1 MIASSSLRKEELGD
15 VLLVNEGFP
24 ERCWGVCGETGRA
37 IWLFRR
43 PEVAD
48 VRLLAPIEVSLAIVK
63 LGCLA
68 LLSESNKISQV
79 GMGIPGLINA
89 IGPGERISLA
99 KLAVTHLERTARPIR
114 IAVDISI
121 WLFQVQAGRGGR
133 NPELRTLFY
142 RLLKLLAL
150 PVHPLFVYDGQDKP
164 AFKRGKAVS
173 TRSYGNAPII
183 KRSKDLIE
191 RFRFPWHEAPG
202 EAEAECAR
210 LQQAG
215 IVDAV
220 MSNDVDALM
229 FGSSFTIMNFSK
241 ESGSGS
247 SSATHVTCYTMGQD
261 GHSSNIPL
269 DRPGMILFAMLSGG
283 DYLPSGVP
291 KCGSKLA
298 AEIAKAGFGEDLLQ
312 ELASQADVD
321 VGLNE
326 WRERLQYELEE
337 NESGYFT
344 RKHPAVRV
352 PASFPD
358 RKILEYYAQPK
369 VSSDE
374 EMTILRSRLAQAW
387 DNDID
392 PLAIRTFAADHF
404 EWNYRSGARKLIRLL
419 AEPLV
424 SYRLR
429 LQRPVLGV
437 SPGFSFVPDCPPSLQ
452 KVYRCRSS
460 FGTDAVPELQLD
472 MLPADVVGLDLL
484 AEEPNPPAPSQS
496 SVQEGEEE
504 EDQEI
509 ATGSPP
515 PTPSKSRVT
524 KRFDPFSLEK
534 VWVFETVAKLGIPG
548 VVKNWEK
555 EQAEKAAKAEA
566 AAAKKNTSIR
576 RTGPKKKGPIDAG
589 MKRGS
594 ILKYGTLTKEKSEL
608 STTKQA
614 HLLEA
619 ATSTHNPLPRLVAGS
634 ESSSPI
640 TLDLEDDHFSSPS
653 MYLHQRSPL
662 TMHYDSRDVDG
673 LLDTFSSMCTLSP
686 SVNIKRH
693 PMSERTRLISR
704 RTALGTGHVDIEESD
719 SLGMNDDYSPP
730 QPARHMGLKISY
742 SVSDVC
748 EPETFLED
756 FPARALTALPS
767 PSRKTVAKSKRIPK
781 VQCEE
786 KAQVEHIE
794 KAIEILSLSSKSDEG
809 QHGNTAARS
818 LCQISTKK
826 APQAPKIRTRSSKDE
841 DPKPARSCSEGNPKP
856 EVHTLPL
863 HSKNCE
869 SKQTNDANKSPKKS
883 SKEKTITILKHKT
896 TGHLENVIL
905 HDGFWSIDQSP
916 PQQDSCEGPTAD
928 DLSTARRQNQTA
940 KKKRISRVSILD
952 LVD

>member
-1 MIASSSLRKEELGD
+1 
-15 VLLVNEGFP
+15 
-24 ERCWGVCGETGRA
+24 
-37 IWLFRR
+37 
-43 PEVAD
+43 
-48 VRLLAPIEVSLAIVK
+48 
-63 LGCLA
+63 
-68 LLSESNKISQV
+68 
-79 GMGIPGLINA
+79 MGIPGLISA

-150 PVHPLFVYDGQDKP
+150 PVHPLFVYDGRQKP

-173 TRSYGNAPII
+173 TRSYGSAPII

-247 SSATHVTCYTMGQD
+247 SSATHVTCYSMGQD
-261 GHSSNIPL
+261 GHPSNIPL

-321 VGLNE
+321 TGLNE

-344 RKHPAVRV
+344 RKHPAVRI
-352 PASFPD
+352 PAAFPD
-358 RKILEYYAQPK
+358 RQILEYYAQPK

-374 EMTILRSRLAQAW
+374 EMTFLRNRLAQAW

-419 AEPLV
+419 AEPLI

-437 SPGFSFVPDCPPSLQ
+437 SPGFSFVPDCPPGLQ

-460 FGTDAVPELQLD
+460 FGTDAVPEVQLD

-484 AEEPNPPAPSQS
+484 AEEPNPPLPSQT

-504 EDQEI
+504 DDPEV
-509 ATGSPP
+509 AAGSPP

-524 KRFDPFSLEK
+524 KQFDPFSLEK

-555 EQAEKAAKAEA
+555 EQTEKAAKAEE
-566 AAAKKNTSIR
+566 AAAKKKTSTR

-619 ATSTHNPLPRLVAGS
+619 ARSTQNPLSRLVGGS
-634 ESSSPI
+634 GSSSPI
-640 TLDLEDDHFSSPS
+640 ILDQEDDPFSSPS
-653 MYLHQRSPL
+653 MYIQQRSSL
-662 TMHYDSRDVDG
+662 TMHYASREADAILDS
-673 LLDTFSSMCTLSP
+673 FSSMCNLSP
-686 SVNIKRH
+686 SADMKRH
-693 PMSERTRLISR
+693 PVLDQSRIRSR
-704 RTALGTGHVDIEESD
+704 RTALGSGRVDVEESD
-719 SLGMNDDYSPP
+719 TLDMNTGYSPSR
-730 QPARHMGLKISY
+730 PARRMGLKVSY

-748 EPETFLED
+748 DSETFLGD
-756 FPARALTALPS
+756 FPVRALTALPS
-767 PSRKTVAKSKRIPK
+767 ASRKTVSKTTK

-786 KAQVEHIE
+786 KAEVEHVE
-794 KAIEILSLSSKSDEG
+794 KAIKSLSLSSRIDEG
-809 QHGNTAARS
+809 QCEKTVTRS
-818 LCQISTKK
+818 LRQPCTKK
-826 APQAPKIRTRSSKDE
+826 APQARKIQTRSSKIE
-841 DPKPARSCSEGNPKP
+841 DVEPPRACSQANPKP
-856 EVHTLPL
+856 NLEPEHTLPL
-863 HSKNCE
+863 SLKTCE
-869 SKQTNDANKSPKKS
+869 NNETNDVNKSPKKP
-883 SKEKTITILKHKT
+883 SKDTASAVSKHKT
-896 TGHLENVIL
+896 TGHLENVVL

-916 PQQDSCEGPTAD
+916 PEQDPCEASAAD
-928 DLSTARRQNQTA
+928 GRGRARSQTQAA
-940 KKKRISRVSILD
+940 KKKRIPRVSILD

>member
-1 MIASSSLRKEELGD
+1 MGGSIVYPPHEKPNFVFPTFLVKRLTSLR
-15 VLLVNEGFP
+15 
-24 ERCWGVCGETGRA
+24 
-37 IWLFRR
+37 
-43 PEVAD
+43 
-48 VRLLAPIEVSLAIVK
+48 
-63 LGCLA
+63 
-68 LLSESNKISQV
+68 
-79 GMGIPGLINA
+79 LINA

-150 PVHPLFVYDGQDKP
+150 PVHPLFVYDGRQKP

-247 SSATHVTCYTMGQD
+247 SSATHVTCYAMGQD
-261 GHSSNIPL
+261 GHPSNIPL

-312 ELASQADVD
+312 ELASKADVD
-321 VGLNE
+321 TGLRE

-352 PASFPD
+352 PDVFPD
-358 RKILEYYAQPK
+358 RQILEYYAQPK

-374 EMTILRSRLAQAW
+374 EMTFLRNRLAQAW
-387 DNDID
+387 DKNID

-404 EWNYRSGARKLIRLL
+404 EWNYRSGARKLIKLL
-419 AEPLV
+419 AEPLI

-437 SPGFSFVPDCPPSLQ
+437 SPGFSYVPDCPAGLQ
-452 KVYRCRSS
+452 KVYRSRSS

-484 AEEPNPPAPSQS
+484 AEEPNPPFPSQT

-504 EDQEI
+504 DDAEVAAE
-509 ATGSPP
+509 SVPP
-515 PTPSKSRVT
+515 SPSKSRIT

-534 VWVFETVAKLGIPG
+534 VWVFETVAKIGIPG

-555 EQAEKAAKAEA
+555 EQAEKAAKAEE
-566 AAAKKNTSIR
+566 AAAKKKTSTR

-608 STTKQA
+608 STTKKS

-619 ATSTHNPLPRLVAGS
+619 ATSTQNPLSRLVSGAG
-634 ESSSPI
+634 SSSPMI
-640 TLDLEDDHFSSPS
+640 LDQEDDPFSSPS
-653 MYLHQRSPL
+653 MYNQQRSSP
-662 TMHYDSRDVDG
+662 TTHYVSREVDS
-673 LLDTFSSMCTLSP
+673 LLDSFSSMCNLSP
-686 SVNIKRH
+686 SANIKRH
-693 PMSERTRLISR
+693 PASDQSRIRSR
-704 RTALGTGHVDIEESD
+704 RTALGAGGVDIEESD
-719 SLGMNDDYSPP
+719 ALEMNTDYSPSR
-730 QPARHMGLKISY
+730 PARHTGLKISY

-748 EPETFLED
+748 ESETFMED
-756 FPARALTALPS
+756 FLARTPMALPS
-767 PSRKTVAKSKRIPK
+767 LSRKTLSKSKKNLK

-786 KAQVEHIE
+786 KAEVEHIE
-794 KAIEILSLSSKSDEG
+794 KAIESLSLSSKIDEG
-809 QHGNTAARS
+809 QHEDNATCS
-818 LCQISTKK
+818 LRKPSTKK
-826 APQAPKIRTRSSKDE
+826 APPATKVRTRSSKTE
-841 DPKPARSCSEGNPKP
+841 DVKPSRSCSQANPKP
-856 EVHTLPL
+856 ELEPDHTHTLPL
-863 HSKNCE
+863 SLKTCE
-869 SKQTNDANKSPKKS
+869 NNETNDVNKSPKKT
-883 SKEKTITILKHKT
+883 SKEMTSTSSKHKT
-896 TGHLENVIL
+896 TGHLENIIL
-905 HDGFWSIDQSP
+905 HDGFWSIDPSP
-916 PQQDSCEGPTAD
+916 PEQDPCEGLVTD
-928 DLSTARRQNQTA
+928 SLGTARRQAT
-940 KKKRISRVSILD
+940 KKKRLPRVSILD
-952 LVD
+952 LV

>member
-1 MIASSSLRKEELGD
+1 
-15 VLLVNEGFP
+15 
-24 ERCWGVCGETGRA
+24 
-37 IWLFRR
+37 
-43 PEVAD
+43 
-48 VRLLAPIEVSLAIVK
+48 
-63 LGCLA
+63 
-68 LLSESNKISQV
+68 
-79 GMGIPGLINA
+79 MGIPGLINA

-150 PVHPLFVYDGQDKP
+150 PVHPLFVYDGRQKP

-173 TRSYGNAPII
+173 SRSYGSAPII

-229 FGSSFTIMNFSK
+229 FGSSLTIMNFSK

-247 SSATHVTCYTMGQD
+247 SSATHVTCYAMGQD
-261 GHSSNIPL
+261 GHPSNIPL

-321 VGLNE
+321 AGLNE

-344 RKHPAVRV
+344 RKHPAVRI
-352 PASFPD
+352 PDAFPD
-358 RKILEYYAQPK
+358 RQILEYYAQPK
-369 VSSDE
+369 VSGDE
-374 EMTILRSRLAQAW
+374 EMALLKTRLVQAW
-387 DNDID
+387 DKDID

-437 SPGFSFVPDCPPSLQ
+437 SPGFSFVPDCPPGLQ
-452 KVYRCRSS
+452 KVYRTRSS

-472 MLPADVVGLDLL
+472 MLPADIVGLDLL
-484 AEEPNPPAPSQS
+484 AEEPNPPSEV
-496 SVQEGEEE
+496 SVQEAEE
-504 EDQEI
+504 EDDPEVV
-509 ATGSPP
+509 AGSPP
-515 PTPSKSRVT
+515 PAPSKTRIT
-524 KRFDPFSLEK
+524 KQFDPFSLEK
-534 VWVFETVAKLGIPG
+534 VWIFETVVRLGVPE
-548 VVKNWEK
+548 VVKNWER
-555 EQAEKAAKAEA
+555 EQAEKAAKAEE
-566 AAAKKNTSIR
+566 AAAKKKTGTR

-594 ILKYGTLTKEKSEL
+594 ILKYGTLTKERSEL
-608 STTKQA
+608 STTKQT
-614 HLLEA
+614 HLLKA
-619 ATSTHNPLPRLVAGS
+619 ATSAQNPLSRLVANSG
-634 ESSSPI
+634 SSSPTI
-640 TLDLEDDHFSSPS
+640 VDQEDDIFSSPS
-653 MYLHQRSPL
+653 MYIPQRSSL
-662 TMHYDSRDVDG
+662 TMYYVSREVDG
-673 LLDTFSSMCTLSP
+673 LLDTFSSMCNLSP
-686 SVNIKRH
+686 SANIKRH
-693 PMSERTRLISR
+693 PISDQSRIRSR
-704 RTALGTGHVDIEESD
+704 RTALGTGQVDIEESD
-719 SLGMNDDYSPP
+719 ALDMNTDYSPSRP
-730 QPARHMGLKISY
+730 TRRMGLKISY

-748 EPETFLED
+748 ESETFTED
-756 FPARALTALPS
+756 FPARALLELPS
-767 PSRKTVAKSKRIPK
+767 LSGKTLSKTKKIPK

-786 KAQVEHIE
+786 KARVEHIE
-794 KAIEILSLSSKSDEG
+794 KAIESLSLSSKIDEE
-809 QHGNTAARS
+809 NTATRS
-818 LCQISTKK
+818 LRQPPTKK
-826 APQAPKIRTRSSKDE
+826 APQAPKVRTRSSEVE
-841 DPKPARSCSEGNPKP
+841 DIRPPRSCSQANPKP
-856 EVHTLPL
+856 ELEPDDTLPL
-863 HSKNCE
+863 NLKTYENNE
-869 SKQTNDANKSPKKS
+869 INEVNRSPKKS
-883 SKEKTITILKHKT
+883 SKGTSTTPKHKT
-896 TGHLENVIL
+896 IGHLENIIL
-905 HDGFWSIDQSP
+905 HDGFWSIDPSP
-916 PQQDSCEGPTAD
+916 HEQDPCEGSATD
-928 DLSTARRQNQTA
+928 SLSTARRQTQPA
-940 KKKRISRVSILD
+940 KKKRIPRVSFLD
-952 LVD
+952 LV

>member
-1 MIASSSLRKEELGD
+1 MIASSSPRKEELGD
-15 VLLVNEGFP
+15 VLLVNG
-24 ERCWGVCGETGRA
+24 GVSRTLL
-37 IWLFRR
+37 WL
-43 PEVAD
+43 
-48 VRLLAPIEVSLAIVK
+48 
-63 LGCLA
+63 
-68 LLSESNKISQV
+68 

-150 PVHPLFVYDGQDKP
+150 PVHPLFVYDGRQKP

-173 TRSYGNAPII
+173 TRSYGSAPII
-183 KRSKDLIE
+183 KRSKDLVE

-241 ESGSGS
+241 ESGSGWAS
-247 SSATHVTCYTMGQD
+247 IEHT
-261 GHSSNIPL
+261 L

-291 KCGSKLA
+291 KCGRACVK
-298 AEIAKAGFGEDLLQ
+298 
-312 ELASQADVD
+312 ADVD
-321 VGLNE
+321 TGLSE

-344 RKHPAVRV
+344 RKHPAVRIPDV
-352 PASFPD
+352 FPD
-358 RKILEYYAQPK
+358 RQILEYYAQPK

-374 EMTILRSRLAQAW
+374 EMSFLRTRLTQAW
-387 DNDID
+387 DKDID

-404 EWNYRSGARKLIRLL
+404 EWNYRSGARKLIKLL

-429 LQRPVLGV
+429 LQRPILGV
-437 SPGFSFVPDCPPSLQ
+437 SPGFSFVPDCPPGLQ
-452 KVYRCRSS
+452 KVFRSRSS
-460 FGTDAVPELQLD
+460 FGTDAVPEIQLD

-484 AEEPNPPAPSQS
+484 AEEPNPPFPSEIS
-496 SVQEGEEE
+496 AQEGEEE
-504 EDQEI
+504 EDQEV
-509 ATGSPP
+509 AAESAPP
-515 PTPSKSRVT
+515 SPSKSRVT

-555 EQAEKAAKAEA
+555 EQAEKAAKAAE
-566 AAAKKNTSIR
+566 AAAKKKTSTR

-594 ILKYGTLTKEKSEL
+594 ILKYGTLTKEKSGL
-608 STTKQA
+608 STTKQT

-619 ATSTHNPLPRLVAGS
+619 ARSTQNPLSRLVAGS
-634 ESSSPI
+634 GSSSPI
-640 TLDLEDDHFSSPS
+640 IMDHEHDPFSSPS
-653 MYLHQRSPL
+653 MYIQQRASP
-662 TMHYDSRDVDG
+662 TMHYVSREVDD
-673 LLDTFSSMCTLSP
+673 LLDSFSSMCNLSP
-686 SVNIKRH
+686 SASIKRH
-693 PMSERTRLISR
+693 PVSDQSRNRSR
-704 RTALGTGHVDIEESD
+704 RTALGTGGVEIEESD
-719 SLGMNDDYSPP
+719 ALDMSSDYSPSRS
-730 QPARHMGLKISY
+730 ARRTGLKISY

-748 EPETFLED
+748 ESDTFLED
-756 FPARALTALPS
+756 FLVSTPMALPS
-767 PSRKTVAKSKRIPK
+767 PSRKTLSKPKRIPK

-786 KAQVEHIE
+786 KGEVEHIE
-794 KAIEILSLSSKSDEG
+794 KAIESLSLSSKIDEC
-809 QHGNTAARS
+809 QHENTATRS
-818 LCQISTKK
+818 LRQPPTKK
-826 APQAPKIRTRSSKDE
+826 VPPATKVRTRSSKAE
-841 DPKPARSCSEGNPKP
+841 GVVKPPRSCSQVNPKP
-856 EVHTLPL
+856 ELEPEKTSPL
-863 HSKNCE
+863 SLKTCE
-869 SKQTNDANKSPKKS
+869 NNETNDVKSPKKS
-883 SKEKTITILKHKT
+883 SKETTSTTSKHKT
-896 TGHLENVIL
+896 TGHLENIIL
-905 HDGFWSIDQSP
+905 HDGFWSIDPSP
-916 PQQDSCEGPTAD
+916 PEQEPCEGSTAD
-928 DLSTARRQNQTA
+928 SLSTARRQAT
-940 KKKRISRVSILD
+940 KKKRIPRVSILD
-952 LVD
+952 LV

>member
-1 MIASSSLRKEELGD
+1 
-15 VLLVNEGFP
+15 
-24 ERCWGVCGETGRA
+24 
-37 IWLFRR
+37 
-43 PEVAD
+43 
-48 VRLLAPIEVSLAIVK
+48 
-63 LGCLA
+63 
-68 LLSESNKISQV
+68 
-79 GMGIPGLINA
+79 MGIPGLINA

-150 PVHPLFVYDGQDKP
+150 PVHPLFVYDGRQKP

-173 TRSYGNAPII
+173 NRSYGSAPII

-247 SSATHVTCYTMGQD
+247 SSATHVTCYAMGQD
-261 GHSSNIPL
+261 GHPSNIPL

-312 ELASQADVD
+312 ELVSQADVD
-321 VGLNE
+321 TGLSE

-344 RKHPAVRV
+344 RKHPAVRIPDV
-352 PASFPD
+352 FPD
-358 RKILEYYAQPK
+358 RQILEYYAQPK

-374 EMTILRSRLAQAW
+374 EMTFLRNRLAQAW
-387 DNDID
+387 DKNID

-404 EWNYRSGARKLIRLL
+404 EWNYRSGARKLIKLL
-419 AEPLV
+419 AEPLI

-437 SPGFSFVPDCPPSLQ
+437 SPGFSYVPDCPPSLQ
-452 KVYRCRSS
+452 KVYRSRSS

-484 AEEPNPPAPSQS
+484 AEEPNPPSPSET

-504 EDQEI
+504 DDAEV
-509 ATGSPP
+509 AAGSVPP
-515 PTPSKSRVT
+515 SPSKSRVT

-534 VWVFETVAKLGIPG
+534 VWVFETVAKLGIPE
-548 VVKNWEK
+548 VVNKWEK
-555 EQAEKAAKAEA
+555 EQAEKATKAEE
-566 AAAKKNTSIR
+566 AAAKKKTSTR

-608 STTKQA
+608 STTKKT

-619 ATSTHNPLPRLVAGS
+619 ATSTQNPLSRLASGVG
-634 ESSSPI
+634 SSSPI
-640 TLDLEDDHFSSPS
+640 NADQEDDPFSSPS
-653 MYLHQRSPL
+653 MYTQQRSSP
-662 TMHYDSRDVDG
+662 TMHYVSREVDS
-673 LLDTFSSMCTLSP
+673 LLDSFSSMCNLSP
-686 SVNIKRH
+686 SANTKRH
-693 PMSERTRLISR
+693 PVSGQSR
-704 RTALGTGHVDIEESD
+704 IRSICTVLGAGGIDIEESD
-719 SLGMNDDYSPP
+719 PLAMNTDYSPSRS
-730 QPARHMGLKISY
+730 ARRTGLNISY
-742 SVSDVC
+742 SVSDIC
-748 EPETFLED
+748 ESETFMED
-756 FPARALTALPS
+756 FLARTPMAMPS
-767 PSRKTVAKSKRIPK
+767 LSGKTLSKSKKNPK
-781 VQCEE
+781 AQCEK
-786 KAQVEHIE
+786 KAEVEHIE
-794 KAIEILSLSSKSDEG
+794 KAIESLSLSSKIDEG
-809 QHGNTAARS
+809 QHKDNATCS
-818 LCQISTKK
+818 LRKPSTKK
-826 APQAPKIRTRSSKDE
+826 APPPTKARTRSSKTE
-841 DPKPARSCSEGNPKP
+841 DIKPPRSCSQAKPKPALEP
-856 EVHTLPL
+856 EHTLPL
-863 HSKNCE
+863 SLGTCE
-869 SKQTNDANKSPKKS
+869 NNATNGISRSPKKS
-883 SKEKTITILKHKT
+883 SKESTSTTSKHKT
-896 TGHLENVIL
+896 TGHLENIIL
-905 HDGFWSIDQSP
+905 HDGFWSIDPSP
-916 PQQDSCEGPTAD
+916 PKQDPCEGSAAES
-928 DLSTARRQNQTA
+928 LSASRRQAT
-940 KKKRISRVSILD
+940 KKKRLPRVSILD
-952 LVD
+952 LV

>member
-1 MIASSSLRKEELGD
+1 
-15 VLLVNEGFP
+15 
-24 ERCWGVCGETGRA
+24 
-37 IWLFRR
+37 
-43 PEVAD
+43 
-48 VRLLAPIEVSLAIVK
+48 
-63 LGCLA
+63 
-68 LLSESNKISQV
+68 
-79 GMGIPGLINA
+79 MGIPGLINA

-261 GHSSNIPL
+261 GHPSNIPL

-283 DYLPSGVP
+283 DYLPSGIP

-321 VGLNE
+321 AGLNE

-358 RKILEYYAQPK
+358 RKILEYYAEPK

-374 EMTILRSRLAQAW
+374 EMTFLRSRLAQAW

-437 SPGFSFVPDCPPSLQ
+437 SPGFSFVPDCPPSLH

-472 MLPADVVGLDLL
+472 MLPVDVVGLDLL
-484 AEEPNPPAPSQS
+484 AEEPNPPLPPQT

-509 ATGSPP
+509 AAGSPP

-555 EQAEKAAKAEA
+555 EQADKAAKAEE
-566 AAAKKNTSIR
+566 AAAKKKTR
-576 RTGPKKKGPIDAG
+576 
-589 MKRGS
+589 S
-594 ILKYGTLTKEKSEL
+594 ILKYGTLTKEKNEL
-608 STTKQA
+608 SNTKQA

-619 ATSTHNPLPRLVAGS
+619 ATSTQNPLFQLAAGS
-634 ESSSPI
+634 GSSSPI
-640 TLDLEDDHFSSPS
+640 MLDQEDDHFSSPS
-653 MYLHQRSPL
+653 MYIQQRPSL

-686 SVNIKRH
+686 SANIKRH
-693 PMSERTRLISR
+693 PMSDQTRIISR
-704 RTALGTGHVDIEESD
+704 RTALGTGHIDIEESD
-719 SLGMNDDYSPP
+719 LLGMNADYSPP
-730 QPARHMGLKISY
+730 RHIGLKISY
-742 SVSDVC
+742 SLSDVC
-748 EPETFLED
+748 EPGTFQED
-756 FPARALTALPS
+756 FPARALTALPF
-767 PSRKTVAKSKRIPK
+767 PSKKTPKRMPK

-786 KAQVEHIE
+786 KAEVEHIK
-794 KAIEILSLSSKSDEG
+794 KAIEALSISSKSDEG
-809 QHGNTAARS
+809 HHRNTQTRS
-818 LCQISTKK
+818 LCQLSTKK
-826 APQAPKIRTRSSKDE
+826 VPQAPKNRTHSSEEE
-841 DPKPARSCSEGNPKP
+841 DAKLPRSCSVGNPRP
-856 EVHTLPL
+856 ELEPEHTFPL
-863 HSKNCE
+863 RLKTCARTE
-869 SKQTNDANKSPKKS
+869 SNDVNMSPKKS
-883 SKEKTITILKHKT
+883 SKEKTSTISKHKT
-896 TGHLENVIL
+896 TGHLDNVIL

-916 PQQDSCEGPTAD
+916 SEQDSCEGAALD
-928 DLSTARRQNQTA
+928 GLSTARRQTQAA
-940 KKKRISRVSILD
+940 KKKRIPRVSILD

>member
-1 MIASSSLRKEELGD
+1 M
-15 VLLVNEGFP
+15 
-24 ERCWGVCGETGRA
+24 
-37 IWLFRR
+37 
-43 PEVAD
+43 
-48 VRLLAPIEVSLAIVK
+48 
-63 LGCLA
+63 
-68 LLSESNKISQV
+68 
-79 GMGIPGLINA
+79 
-89 IGPGERISLA
+89 
-99 KLAVTHLERTARPIR
+99 THLERTARPIR

-150 PVHPLFVYDGQDKP
+150 PVHPLFVYDGRQKP

-247 SSATHVTCYTMGQD
+247 SSATHVTCYAMGQD
-261 GHSSNIPL
+261 GHPSNIPL

-321 VGLNE
+321 TGLSE

-344 RKHPAVRV
+344 RKHPAVRIPDV
-352 PASFPD
+352 FPD

-374 EMTILRSRLAQAW
+374 EMTFLRNRLALAW
-387 DNDID
+387 DKNID

-404 EWNYRSGARKLIRLL
+404 EWNYRSGARKLIKLL
-419 AEPLV
+419 AEPLI

-437 SPGFSFVPDCPPSLQ
+437 SPGFSYVPDCPSGLQ
-452 KVYRCRSS
+452 KVYRSRSS

-484 AEEPNPPAPSQS
+484 AEEPNPPLSS
-496 SVQEGEEE
+496 ETSVQEAEEE
-504 EDQEI
+504 EDAEV
-509 ATGSPP
+509 AAESAPP
-515 PTPSKSRVT
+515 SPSKSRVT

-534 VWVFETVAKLGIPG
+534 VWVFETVAKIGIPG

-555 EQAEKAAKAEA
+555 EQAEKAAKAEEA
-566 AAAKKNTSIR
+566 AAAKKKTSIR

-594 ILKYGTLTKEKSEL
+594 ILKYGTLTKENSEM
-608 STTKQA
+608 STTKKT

-619 ATSTHNPLPRLVAGS
+619 ATSTQNPLSRLVSGV
-634 ESSSPI
+634 ESSSPMI
-640 TLDLEDDHFSSPS
+640 VDQEDDPFSSS
-653 MYLHQRSPL
+653 LYIQRRSSP
-662 TMHYDSRDVDG
+662 TMHYVSREVDS
-673 LLDTFSSMCTLSP
+673 LLDSFSSMCNLSP
-686 SVNIKRH
+686 SANIKRH
-693 PMSERTRLISR
+693 PVLDQSRIRSR
-704 RTALGTGHVDIEESD
+704 RTALGAGGVDIEESD
-719 SLGMNDDYSPP
+719 ALDMNTDYSPYR
-730 QPARHMGLKISY
+730 PARRTGIKISY
-742 SVSDVC
+742 LVSDVC
-748 EPETFLED
+748 ESEAFVED
-756 FPARALTALPS
+756 FLARTPMALPS
-767 PSRKTVAKSKRIPK
+767 PSGKTLSKSKKSPK

-786 KAQVEHIE
+786 KAEVEHIE
-794 KAIEILSLSSKSDEG
+794 KAIESLSLSSKIDES
-809 QHGNTAARS
+809 QHEDTTTCS
-818 LCQISTKK
+818 LRKPSTKK
-826 APQAPKIRTRSSKDE
+826 APRATRVRTRSSKTE
-841 DPKPARSCSEGNPKP
+841 DVKPPRSCSQANLKP
-856 EVHTLPL
+856 ELEPEHTLPL
-863 HSKNCE
+863 SLNTCE
-869 SKQTNDANKSPKKS
+869 NNEANDVNRSPKKSPKKS
-883 SKEKTITILKHKT
+883 SKKSSKETTSSTSKHNT
-896 TGHLENVIL
+896 TGHLENIIL
-905 HDGFWSIDQSP
+905 HDGFWSIDPSP
-916 PQQDSCEGPTAD
+916 PEQDPCEGSTAD
-928 DLSTARRQNQTA
+928 SLGTARRQAT
-940 KKKRISRVSILD
+940 KKKRLPRVSILD
-952 LVD
+952 LV

>member
-1 MIASSSLRKEELGD
+1 
-15 VLLVNEGFP
+15 
-24 ERCWGVCGETGRA
+24 
-37 IWLFRR
+37 
-43 PEVAD
+43 
-48 VRLLAPIEVSLAIVK
+48 
-63 LGCLA
+63 
-68 LLSESNKISQV
+68 
-79 GMGIPGLINA
+79 MGIPGLINA

-150 PVHPLFVYDGQDKP
+150 PVHPLFVYDGRQKP
-164 AFKRGKAVS
+164 AFKRGKAIS

-229 FGSSFTIMNFSK
+229 FGSSLTIMNFSK

-247 SSATHVTCYTMGQD
+247 SSATHVTCYAMGQD
-261 GHSSNIPL
+261 GHPSNIPL

-321 VGLNE
+321 TGLSE

-344 RKHPAVRV
+344 RKHPAVRIPDV
-352 PASFPD
+352 FPD
-358 RKILEYYAQPK
+358 RQILEYYAQPK

-374 EMTILRSRLAQAW
+374 EMTFLRNRLAQAW
-387 DNDID
+387 DKNID
-392 PLAIRTFAADHF
+392 PMAIRTFAADHF
-404 EWNYRSGARKLIRLL
+404 EWNYYSGARKLVKLL

-437 SPGFSFVPDCPPSLQ
+437 SPGFSYVPDCPAGLQ
-452 KVYRCRSS
+452 KVYRSRSS

-484 AEEPNPPAPSQS
+484 AEEPNPPFPSET

-504 EDQEI
+504 DDAEVAAE
-509 ATGSPP
+509 SVPP
-515 PTPSKSRVT
+515 SPSKSRVT
-524 KRFDPFSLEK
+524 KQFDPFSLEK
-534 VWVFETVAKLGIPG
+534 VWIFETVAKIGIPG

-566 AAAKKNTSIR
+566 AAAKKKTSTR

-608 STTKQA
+608 STTKKT

-619 ATSTHNPLPRLVAGS
+619 TASTQNPLSRLVSGAG
-634 ESSSPI
+634 SSSPI
-640 TLDLEDDHFSSPS
+640 IVDQDDDPFSSPS
-653 MYLHQRSPL
+653 MYNQQRSSP
-662 TMHYDSRDVDG
+662 TMRYVSQEVDSI
-673 LLDTFSSMCTLSP
+673 LDSFSSMCNLSP
-686 SVNIKRH
+686 SANIKRH
-693 PMSERTRLISR
+693 PVSDQSRIRSR
-704 RTALGTGHVDIEESD
+704 RTALGAGGVDIEESD
-719 SLGMNDDYSPP
+719 ALDMNTDYSPSRS
-730 QPARHMGLKISY
+730 ARRTGLKISY
-742 SVSDVC
+742 SVSDVR
-748 EPETFLED
+748 ESETFMED
-756 FPARALTALPS
+756 FIARTPMALPFS
-767 PSRKTVAKSKRIPK
+767 SGKTLSKSKKNPK

-786 KAQVEHIE
+786 KVEVEHIE
-794 KAIEILSLSSKSDEG
+794 KAIESLSLSSKTDEG
-809 QHGNTAARS
+809 QHEDNATCS
-818 LCQISTKK
+818 LRKPSTKK
-826 APQAPKIRTRSSKDE
+826 APPATRVRTRSSKTE
-841 DPKPARSCSEGNPKP
+841 DVKPPRSCSQANLKP
-856 EVHTLPL
+856 ELEPEHTLPL
-863 HSKNCE
+863 SLKTCE
-869 SKQTNDANKSPKKS
+869 NNETNDVNRSPRKSPKKPS
-883 SKEKTITILKHKT
+883 NETTRSTSKHKT
-896 TGHLENVIL
+896 TGHLENIIL
-905 HDGFWSIDQSP
+905 HDGFWSIDPSP
-916 PQQDSCEGPTAD
+916 PEQDPCEGSTAD
-928 DLSTARRQNQTA
+928 SLSTSRRQAT
-940 KKKRISRVSILD
+940 KKKRIPRVSILD
-952 LVD
+952 LV

>member
-1 MIASSSLRKEELGD
+1 MCIFNSNGLFNCFLIFYCLQSAWVFQGKSTEFFFFRLHGD
-15 VLLVNEGFP
+15 
-24 ERCWGVCGETGRA
+24 ETCEKALFIYRA
-37 IWLFRR
+37 RR
-43 PEVAD
+43 INSYLQILD
-48 VRLLAPIEVSLAIVK
+48 KRLTF
-63 LGCLA
+63 
-68 LLSESNKISQV
+68 QR
-79 GMGIPGLINA
+79 LINA

-150 PVHPLFVYDGQDKP
+150 PVHPLFVYDGRQKP

-173 TRSYGNAPII
+173 ARSYGNAPII

-229 FGSSFTIMNFSK
+229 FGSSLTIMNFSK

-247 SSATHVTCYTMGQD
+247 SSATHVTCYAMGQD
-261 GHSSNIPL
+261 GHPSNIPL

-321 VGLNE
+321 TGLNE

-344 RKHPAVRV
+344 RKHPAVRIPDV
-352 PASFPD
+352 FPD
-358 RKILEYYAQPK
+358 RQILEYYAQPK

-374 EMTILRSRLAQAW
+374 EMSSLKNRLAQAW

-437 SPGFSFVPDCPPSLQ
+437 SPGFSFVPDCPPGMQ
-452 KVYRCRSS
+452 KVYRSRSS
-460 FGTDAVPELQLD
+460 FGTDAMPELQLD
-472 MLPADVVGLDLL
+472 MLPADIVGLDLL
-484 AEEPNPPAPSQS
+484 AEEPNPPFPSQT

-504 EDQEI
+504 DDPEVI
-509 ATGSPP
+509 AGSPP
-515 PTPSKSRVT
+515 PAPSKSRVT

-534 VWVFETVAKLGIPG
+534 VWVFETVARLGVPG

-555 EQAEKAAKAEA
+555 EQAEKAAKAAEV
-566 AAAKKNTSIR
+566 AAKKTSTR

-608 STTKQA
+608 STTKQT
-614 HLLEA
+614 HLLGA
-619 ATSTHNPLPRLVAGS
+619 ATSTQNPLSRLVAGS
-634 ESSSPI
+634 GSSSPVI
-640 TLDLEDDHFSSPS
+640 VDQANDPFSSPS
-653 MYLHQRSPL
+653 MYIQQRPSL
-662 TMHYDSRDVDG
+662 TAHYVSREVDD
-673 LLDTFSSMCTLSP
+673 LLDTFSSMCSLSP
-686 SVNIKRH
+686 ANIKRH
-693 PMSERTRLISR
+693 PMSNQSRIRSR
-704 RTALGTGHVDIEESD
+704 RTALGTGGVGIEESD
-719 SLGMNDDYSPP
+719 ALGVNTDYSPSR
-730 QPARHMGLKISY
+730 PARRMGLKISY

-748 EPETFLED
+748 ESDSFLED
-756 FPARALTALPS
+756 FLVETPMTMPS
-767 PSRKTVAKSKRIPK
+767 PTRKTLSKSKKIPK
-781 VQCEE
+781 VQREE
-786 KAQVEHIE
+786 KAEVEHIE
-794 KAIEILSLSSKSDEG
+794 KAIESLSLSSKIDGG
-809 QHGNTAARS
+809 QHENTATRS
-818 LCQISTKK
+818 LRQPSTKK
-826 APQAPKIRTRSSKDE
+826 APQPRKVRTRSSEVE
-841 DPKPARSCSEGNPKP
+841 DVEQPSSYSQATPKP
-856 EVHTLPL
+856 ELEPGHTLPL
-863 HSKNCE
+863 NLKTCE
-869 SKQTNDANKSPKKS
+869 NNGTNDVNRSPKKS
-883 SKEKTITILKHKT
+883 LKEKTSTISKQKT
-896 TGHLENVIL
+896 TSHLENIIL

-916 PQQDSCEGPTAD
+916 PGQDPCEGSTAD
-928 DLSTARRQNQTA
+928 SLSTSRRQAA
-940 KKKRISRVSILD
+940 KKKRIPRVSILD
-952 LVD
+952 LV

>member
-1 MIASSSLRKEELGD
+1 
-15 VLLVNEGFP
+15 
-24 ERCWGVCGETGRA
+24 
-37 IWLFRR
+37 
-43 PEVAD
+43 
-48 VRLLAPIEVSLAIVK
+48 
-63 LGCLA
+63 
-68 LLSESNKISQV
+68 
-79 GMGIPGLINA
+79 MGIPGLINA

-150 PVHPLFVYDGQDKP
+150 PVHPLFVYDGRQKP

-173 TRSYGNAPII
+173 TRSYGSAPII

-220 MSNDVDALM
+220 MSNDVDTLM

-247 SSATHVTCYTMGQD
+247 SSATHVTCYSMGQD
-261 GHSSNIPL
+261 GHPSNIPL

-298 AEIAKAGFGEDLLQ
+298 AEISKAGFGEDLLQ
-312 ELASQADVD
+312 ELASQTDVD
-321 VGLNE
+321 TGLNE

-344 RKHPAVRV
+344 RKHPAVRI
-352 PASFPD
+352 PAVFPD
-358 RKILEYYAQPK
+358 RQILEYYAQPK

-374 EMTILRSRLAQAW
+374 EMTLLRNRLAQAW

-404 EWNYRSGARKLIRLL
+404 EWNYRSGARKLIKLL

-437 SPGFSFVPDCPPSLQ
+437 SPGFSFVPDCPPGLQ
-452 KVYRCRSS
+452 KVYRTRSI
-460 FGTDAVPELQLD
+460 FGTDAVPEIQLD

-484 AEEPNPPAPSQS
+484 AEEPNPPSPSQA
-496 SVQEGEEE
+496 SVQEGEEDDDPE
-504 EDQEI
+504 L
-509 ATGSPP
+509 AAGSPP

-534 VWVFETVAKLGIPG
+534 VWVFETVARLGVPG
-548 VVKNWEK
+548 VVKIWEK
-555 EQAEKAAKAEA
+555 EQAEKAAKAAE
-566 AAAKKNTSIR
+566 AAAKKKTSTR

-594 ILKYGTLTKEKSEL
+594 ILKYGTLTKENSEL

-614 HLLEA
+614 HLLKA
-619 ATSTHNPLPRLVAGS
+619 ATSSQNPLSRLVTGS
-634 ESSSPI
+634 GSSSP
-640 TLDLEDDHFSSPS
+640 TMLDQEDDPFSSPS
-653 MYLHQRSPL
+653 MYIHQRSSL
-662 TMHYDSRDVDG
+662 TREYVSREVDDILDS
-673 LLDTFSSMCTLSP
+673 FSSMCNLSP
-686 SVNIKRH
+686 STNIKRH
-693 PMSERTRLISR
+693 PVLNQSCLRSR
-704 RTALGTGHVDIEESD
+704 RTAVGTDRVDIEESD
-719 SLGMNDDYSPP
+719 ALEINTGYSPSRP
-730 QPARHMGLKISY
+730 SKRAGLKISY
-742 SVSDVC
+742 SVSHVC
-748 EPETFLED
+748 ESEILVED
-756 FPARALTALPS
+756 FPVRTLAALPS
-767 PSRKTVAKSKRIPK
+767 PSKKTVSKSKKIPK
-781 VQCEE
+781 LQYKE
-786 KAQVEHIE
+786 KAEVEHIE
-794 KAIEILSLSSKSDEG
+794 KAVECLSLSSKINEG
-809 QHGNTAARS
+809 QHENTATRS
-818 LCQISTKK
+818 LRQPATK
-826 APQAPKIRTRSSKDE
+826 APQATKVRTRSE
-841 DPKPARSCSEGNPKP
+841 DVKSPRSCSQATPKAELEP
-856 EVHTLPL
+856 EHTLPL
-863 HSKNCE
+863 SVKTCE
-869 SKQTNDANKSPKKS
+869 NNETNDVTKSPKKP
-883 SKEKTITILKHKT
+883 SKEATSAISKHKA
-896 TGHLENVIL
+896 TGHLENIIL
-905 HDGFWSIDQSP
+905 HDGFWSVDQSP
-916 PQQDSCEGPTAD
+916 PEQDPAEGSTAD
-928 DLSTARRQNQTA
+928 SLSTARRQTQTS
-940 KKKRISRVSILD
+940 KKKRIPRVSILD

>member
-1 MIASSSLRKEELGD
+1 
-15 VLLVNEGFP
+15 
-24 ERCWGVCGETGRA
+24 
-37 IWLFRR
+37 
-43 PEVAD
+43 
-48 VRLLAPIEVSLAIVK
+48 
-63 LGCLA
+63 
-68 LLSESNKISQV
+68 
-79 GMGIPGLINA
+79 MGIPGLINA

-150 PVHPLFVYDGQDKP
+150 PVHPLFIYDGRQKP

-173 TRSYGNAPII
+173 NRSCGNAPII

-229 FGSSFTIMNFSK
+229 FGSSLTIMNFSK

-247 SSATHVTCYTMGQD
+247 SSATHVTCYAMGQD
-261 GHSSNIPL
+261 GHPSNIPL

-321 VGLNE
+321 IGLNE

-344 RKHPAVRV
+344 RKHPAVRI
-352 PASFPD
+352 PGAFPD
-358 RKILEYYAQPK
+358 RQILEYYAQPK

-374 EMTILRSRLAQAW
+374 EMSILRNRLSQAW
-387 DNDID
+387 DKDID
-392 PLAIRTFAADHF
+392 PLEIRTFAADHF

-419 AEPLV
+419 AEPLI

-437 SPGFSFVPDCPPSLQ
+437 SPGFSFVPDCPPGLQ
-452 KVYRCRSS
+452 KVYRSRSS
-460 FGTDAVPELQLD
+460 FGTDAMPELQLD
-472 MLPADVVGLDLL
+472 MLPADIVGLDLL
-484 AEEPNPPAPSQS
+484 AEEPNPPFPSQAS
-496 SVQEGEEE
+496 LQEGEEE
-504 EDQEI
+504 DDREVV
-509 ATGSPP
+509 AGSPP

-534 VWVFETVAKLGIPG
+534 VWVFETVARIGVPG

-555 EQAEKAAKAEA
+555 EQAEKATKAAET
-566 AAAKKNTSIR
+566 AAKKKTSTR

-608 STTKQA
+608 STTKQT

-619 ATSTHNPLPRLVAGS
+619 ATSTQNPLSRLVAGS
-634 ESSSPI
+634 GSSSPT
-640 TLDLEDDHFSSPS
+640 TLDQENDPFSSPS
-653 MYLHQRSPL
+653 MYIQQRFTFTSD
-662 TMHYDSRDVDG
+662 YASREVDD
-673 LLDTFSSMCTLSP
+673 LLDTFSSMCSLSP
-686 SVNIKRH
+686 SANIKRH
-693 PMSERTRLISR
+693 PVSDQPRIRSR
-704 RTALGTGHVDIEESD
+704 RTALGTDGVDIEESD
-719 SLGMNDDYSPP
+719 ALGMDTDYSPSR
-730 QPARHMGLKISY
+730 QARRMGLKISY

-748 EPETFLED
+748 ESNSFVED
-756 FPARALTALPS
+756 FLVGTPMTLPS
-767 PSRKTVAKSKRIPK
+767 PSRKTQSKSKKIPK

-786 KAQVEHIE
+786 KAEVEHIE
-794 KAIEILSLSSKSDEG
+794 KAIESLSLSSKIDER
-809 QHGNTAARS
+809 QHENTVTGS
-818 LCQISTKK
+818 LRQPSPKK
-826 APQAPKIRTRSSKDE
+826 APQARKVRTRSSKVEDVE
-841 DPKPARSCSEGNPKP
+841 PSSSYSQADPKPEHEP
-856 EVHTLPL
+856 EHTLPL
-863 HSKNCE
+863 NLKTCE
-869 SKQTNDANKSPKKS
+869 DSETDDVNRSPRKS
-883 SKEKTITILKHKT
+883 SKEMTSTISKHKT
-896 TGHLENVIL
+896 TGYLENIIL
-905 HDGFWSIDQSP
+905 NDGFWSIDQSP
-916 PQQDSCEGPTAD
+916 PEQDPCEGSTAD
-928 DLSTARRQNQTA
+928 SLSTSRRQAA
-940 KKKRISRVSILD
+940 KKKRIPRVSILD
-952 LVD
+952 LV

>member
-1 MIASSSLRKEELGD
+1 
-15 VLLVNEGFP
+15 
-24 ERCWGVCGETGRA
+24 
-37 IWLFRR
+37 
-43 PEVAD
+43 
-48 VRLLAPIEVSLAIVK
+48 
-63 LGCLA
+63 
-68 LLSESNKISQV
+68 
-79 GMGIPGLINA
+79 MGIPGLINA

-150 PVHPLFVYDGQDKP
+150 PVHPLFVYDGRQKP

-173 TRSYGNAPII
+173 ARSYGSAPII

-241 ESGSGS
+241 ESGSGT
-247 SSATHVTCYTMGQD
+247 SSATHVTCYAMGQD
-261 GHSSNIPL
+261 GHASNIPL

-312 ELASQADVD
+312 KLASKADVD
-321 VGLNE
+321 TGLTE

-344 RKHPAVRV
+344 RKHPAVRI
-352 PASFPD
+352 PDIFPD
-358 RKILEYYAQPK
+358 RQILEYYAQPK

-374 EMTILRSRLAQAW
+374 EMTFLRTRLAQGW
-387 DNDID
+387 DKDID

-404 EWNYRSGARKLIRLL
+404 EWNYRSGARKLIKLL

-437 SPGFSFVPDCPPSLQ
+437 SPGFSFVPDCPPGLQ
-452 KVYRCRSS
+452 KVFRSRSS
-460 FGTDAVPELQLD
+460 FGTDAMPELQLD
-472 MLPADVVGLDLL
+472 MLPADIVGLDLL
-484 AEEPNPPAPSQS
+484 AEEPNPPFPSETSAQD
-496 SVQEGEEE
+496 GEEE
-504 EDQEI
+504 NDQEVV
-509 ATGSPP
+509 AESAPP
-515 PTPSKSRVT
+515 SPSKPRVT

-548 VVKNWEK
+548 VVKTWEK
-555 EQAEKAAKAEA
+555 EQAEKAAKAEE
-566 AAAKKNTSIR
+566 AAAKKKTSTR

-589 MKRGS
+589 MKKGS
-594 ILKYGTLTKEKSEL
+594 ILKYGTLTKEKPGL
-608 STTKQA
+608 STAKQA

-619 ATSTHNPLPRLVAGS
+619 TTSTQNPLSRLVAGS
-634 ESSSPI
+634 GSFSPI
-640 TLDLEDDHFSSPS
+640 IMDQGDDHFSSPS
-653 MYLHQRSPL
+653 MYIQQRASP
-662 TMHYDSRDVDG
+662 TMHYVSREVDD
-673 LLDTFSSMCTLSP
+673 LLDSFSSMCNLSP
-686 SVNIKRH
+686 SANIKRQ
-693 PMSERTRLISR
+693 PVSDQSRIRSR
-704 RTALGTGHVDIEESD
+704 RTALGTGGVDVEESD
-719 SLGMNDDYSPP
+719 ILEMSTDYSYSPSRL
-730 QPARHMGLKISY
+730 ARRTELKISY
-742 SVSDVC
+742 SVSDVS
-748 EPETFLED
+748 ESETFLED
-756 FPARALTALPS
+756 FLRSTPIALPS
-767 PSRKTVAKSKRIPK
+767 PSRKTLSKSKKIPK

-786 KAQVEHIE
+786 KGEVEHIE
-794 KAIEILSLSSKSDEG
+794 KAIESLSLSSKPDEG
-809 QHGNTAARS
+809 QHENTATRS
-818 LCQISTKK
+818 LCQASTRK
-826 APQAPKIRTRSSKDE
+826 APKATKVRTRSSKVE
-841 DPKPARSCSEGNPKP
+841 DVKPPRSCSQASPNPELEP
-856 EVHTLPL
+856 EQTLPL
-863 HSKNCE
+863 SLKTCE
-869 SKQTNDANKSPKKS
+869 TNETNDVKPPKKS
-883 SKEKTITILKHKT
+883 SKSSEERTSTSSKHKT
-896 TGHLENVIL
+896 TGHLENIIL
-905 HDGFWSIDQSP
+905 HDGFWSIDPSP
-916 PQQDSCEGPTAD
+916 PEQEPCEGSTTD
-928 DLSTARRQNQTA
+928 SLSTARRQAT
-940 KKKRISRVSILD
+940 KKKRIARVSILD
-952 LVD
+952 LI

>member
-1 MIASSSLRKEELGD
+1 
-15 VLLVNEGFP
+15 
-24 ERCWGVCGETGRA
+24 
-37 IWLFRR
+37 
-43 PEVAD
+43 
-48 VRLLAPIEVSLAIVK
+48 
-63 LGCLA
+63 
-68 LLSESNKISQV
+68 
-79 GMGIPGLINA
+79 MGIPGLINA

-150 PVHPLFVYDGQDKP
+150 PVHPLFVYDGRQKP
-164 AFKRGKAVS
+164 AFKRGKAIS

-247 SSATHVTCYTMGQD
+247 SSATHVTCYAMGQD
-261 GHSSNIPL
+261 GHPSNIPL

-312 ELASQADVD
+312 ELASQTDVD
-321 VGLNE
+321 TGLSE

-344 RKHPAVRV
+344 RKHPAVRIPDV
-352 PASFPD
+352 FPD
-358 RKILEYYAQPK
+358 RQILEYYAQPK

-374 EMTILRSRLAQAW
+374 EMTFLRNRLAQAW
-387 DNDID
+387 DKNID

-404 EWNYRSGARKLIRLL
+404 EWNYYSGARKLVKLL
-419 AEPLV
+419 AEPLI

-437 SPGFSFVPDCPPSLQ
+437 SPGFSYVPDCPAGLQ
-452 KVYRCRSS
+452 KVYRGRSS

-484 AEEPNPPAPSQS
+484 AEEPNPPFPSET

-504 EDQEI
+504 EDAEV
-509 ATGSPP
+509 AAESVPP
-515 PTPSKSRVT
+515 SPSKSRVT
-524 KRFDPFSLEK
+524 KQFDPFSLEK
-534 VWVFETVAKLGIPG
+534 VWIFETVAKIGIPG

-555 EQAEKAAKAEA
+555 EQAVKAAKAEA
-566 AAAKKNTSIR
+566 AAAKKKTSTR

-608 STTKQA
+608 STTKKT

-619 ATSTHNPLPRLVAGS
+619 TASTQNPLSRLVSGAG
-634 ESSSPI
+634 SSSPI
-640 TLDLEDDHFSSPS
+640 IVNQEDDPFSSPS
-653 MYLHQRSPL
+653 MYNQQRSSP
-662 TMHYDSRDVDG
+662 TMRYVSQEVDS
-673 LLDTFSSMCTLSP
+673 LLDSFSSMCNLSP
-686 SVNIKRH
+686 SANIKRH
-693 PMSERTRLISR
+693 PVSDQSRLRSR
-704 RTALGTGHVDIEESD
+704 RTALGAGGVDIEESD
-719 SLGMNDDYSPP
+719 ALDMSTDYSPS
-730 QPARHMGLKISY
+730 QPARRTGLKISY

-748 EPETFLED
+748 ESETFMED
-756 FPARALTALPS
+756 FLARTPMALPS
-767 PSRKTVAKSKRIPK
+767 PSGKTLSKSKKNSK
-781 VQCEE
+781 VQCKE
-786 KAQVEHIE
+786 KVEVEHIE
-794 KAIEILSLSSKSDEG
+794 KAIESLSLSSKIDEG
-809 QHGNTAARS
+809 QHEDNATCS
-818 LCQISTKK
+818 LRKPSTKK
-826 APQAPKIRTRSSKDE
+826 APPATRVRTRSSKTE
-841 DPKPARSCSEGNPKP
+841 YVKPPRSCSQANLKP
-856 EVHTLPL
+856 ELEPEHTLPL
-863 HSKNCE
+863 GLKTCE
-869 SKQTNDANKSPKKS
+869 SNGTNDVNRSPRKSPKKPS
-883 SKEKTITILKHKT
+883 NETTRSTSKHKT
-896 TGHLENVIL
+896 TGHLENIIL
-905 HDGFWSIDQSP
+905 HDGFWSIDPSP
-916 PQQDSCEGPTAD
+916 AEQDPCEGSTAD
-928 DLSTARRQNQTA
+928 SLSTSRRQAT

-952 LVD
+952 LV

>member
-1 MIASSSLRKEELGD
+1 MSESIVYPSHEKPKFVFPNNFPVKRLTSLR
-15 VLLVNEGFP
+15 
-24 ERCWGVCGETGRA
+24 
-37 IWLFRR
+37 
-43 PEVAD
+43 
-48 VRLLAPIEVSLAIVK
+48 
-63 LGCLA
+63 
-68 LLSESNKISQV
+68 
-79 GMGIPGLINA
+79 LINA

-150 PVHPLFVYDGQDKP
+150 PVHPLFVYDGRQKP

-247 SSATHVTCYTMGQD
+247 SSATHVTCYAMGQD
-261 GHSSNIPL
+261 GHPSNIPL

-312 ELASQADVD
+312 KLASQVDVD
-321 VGLNE
+321 TGLGE

-344 RKHPAVRV
+344 RKHPAVRIPEV
-352 PASFPD
+352 FPD
-358 RKILEYYAQPK
+358 RQILEYYAQPK

-374 EMTILRSRLAQAW
+374 EMTFLRNRLAQAW
-387 DNDID
+387 DKNID

-404 EWNYRSGARKLIRLL
+404 EWNYRSGARKLIKLL
-419 AEPLV
+419 AEPLI

-437 SPGFSFVPDCPPSLQ
+437 SPGFSYVPDCPAGLQ
-452 KVYRCRSS
+452 KVYRSRSS

-484 AEEPNPPAPSQS
+484 AEEPNPPFPSETT
-496 SVQEGEEE
+496 VQEGEEE
-504 EDQEI
+504 DDAEVAAEPV
-509 ATGSPP
+509 PP
-515 PTPSKSRVT
+515 SPSKSRIT

-534 VWVFETVAKLGIPG
+534 VWVFETVAKIGIPG

-555 EQAEKAAKAEA
+555 EQAAKAAKAEE
-566 AAAKKNTSIR
+566 AAAKKKTSTR

-608 STTKQA
+608 STTKKT

-619 ATSTHNPLPRLVAGS
+619 ATSTQNPLSRLVSGVG
-634 ESSSPI
+634 SSSPI
-640 TLDLEDDHFSSPS
+640 IVNQEDDPFSSPS
-653 MYLHQRSPL
+653 MYNQQGSSP
-662 TMHYDSRDVDG
+662 TTHYVSREVDS
-673 LLDTFSSMCTLSP
+673 LLDSFSSMCNLSP
-686 SVNIKRH
+686 SANIKRH
-693 PMSERTRLISR
+693 PISDQSRIRAR
-704 RTALGTGHVDIEESD
+704 RTVLGAGGVDIEEPD
-719 SLGMNDDYSPP
+719 ALDMNTDCSPSR
-730 QPARHMGLKISY
+730 QARHMGLKVSY

-748 EPETFLED
+748 ESETFMED
-756 FPARALTALPS
+756 FLARTPMALPS
-767 PSRKTVAKSKRIPK
+767 PSGKTLSKSKKNPR
-781 VQCEE
+781 VQREE
-786 KAQVEHIE
+786 KAEVEHIE
-794 KAIEILSLSSKSDEG
+794 KAIESLSLSPEIDES
-809 QHGNTAARS
+809 QHEDNATCS
-818 LCQISTKK
+818 LRKPPTKK
-826 APQAPKIRTRSSKDE
+826 APPVKKARARSSKTE
-841 DPKPARSCSEGNPKP
+841 DVKLPRSCSQVNPKP
-856 EVHTLPL
+856 ELEPGHTHTLPL
-863 HSKNCE
+863 SLKTCE
-869 SKQTNDANKSPKKS
+869 NNETNDVKKSPKKT
-883 SKEKTITILKHKT
+883 SKEVMSTSSKHKT
-896 TGHLENVIL
+896 TGHLENIIL
-905 HDGFWSIDQSP
+905 HDGFWSIDPSP
-916 PQQDSCEGPTAD
+916 PEQDPCEGSTTD
-928 DLSTARRQNQTA
+928 SLGTARGQAT
-940 KKKRISRVSILD
+940 KKKRLPRVSILD
-952 LVD
+952 LV

>member
-1 MIASSSLRKEELGD
+1 
-15 VLLVNEGFP
+15 
-24 ERCWGVCGETGRA
+24 
-37 IWLFRR
+37 
-43 PEVAD
+43 
-48 VRLLAPIEVSLAIVK
+48 
-63 LGCLA
+63 
-68 LLSESNKISQV
+68 
-79 GMGIPGLINA
+79 MGIPGLINA

-150 PVHPLFVYDGQDKP
+150 PVHPLFVYDGRQKP
-164 AFKRGKAVS
+164 AFKRGKAIS

-247 SSATHVTCYTMGQD
+247 SSATHVTCYAMGQD
-261 GHSSNIPL
+261 GHPSNIPL

-312 ELASQADVD
+312 ELASQTDVD
-321 VGLNE
+321 TGLSE

-344 RKHPAVRV
+344 RKHPAVRIPDV
-352 PASFPD
+352 FPD
-358 RKILEYYAQPK
+358 RQILEYYAQPK

-374 EMTILRSRLAQAW
+374 EMTFLRNRLAQAW
-387 DNDID
+387 DKNID

-404 EWNYRSGARKLIRLL
+404 EWNYYSGARKLVKLL
-419 AEPLV
+419 AEPLI

-437 SPGFSFVPDCPPSLQ
+437 SPGFSYVPDCPAGLQ
-452 KVYRCRSS
+452 KVYRGRSS

-484 AEEPNPPAPSQS
+484 AEEPNPPFPSET

-504 EDQEI
+504 EDAEV
-509 ATGSPP
+509 AAESVPP
-515 PTPSKSRVT
+515 SPSKSRVT
-524 KRFDPFSLEK
+524 KQFDPFSLEK
-534 VWVFETVAKLGIPG
+534 VWIFETVAKIGIPG

-566 AAAKKNTSIR
+566 AAAKKKTSTR

-608 STTKQA
+608 STTKKT

-619 ATSTHNPLPRLVAGS
+619 TASTQNPLSRLVSSAG
-634 ESSSPI
+634 SSSPI
-640 TLDLEDDHFSSPS
+640 IVDQEDDPFSSPS
-653 MYLHQRSPL
+653 MYNQQRSSP
-662 TMHYDSRDVDG
+662 TMRYVSQEVDS
-673 LLDTFSSMCTLSP
+673 LLDSFSSMCNLSP
-686 SVNIKRH
+686 SANIKRH
-693 PMSERTRLISR
+693 PVSDQSRLRSR
-704 RTALGTGHVDIEESD
+704 RTALGAGGVDIEESD
-719 SLGMNDDYSPP
+719 ALDMNTDYSPSRS
-730 QPARHMGLKISY
+730 ARRTGLKISY

-748 EPETFLED
+748 ESETFMED
-756 FPARALTALPS
+756 FLARTPMALPS
-767 PSRKTVAKSKRIPK
+767 PSGKTLSKSKKNPK
-781 VQCEE
+781 VQCKE
-786 KAQVEHIE
+786 KVEVEHIE
-794 KAIEILSLSSKSDEG
+794 KAIESLSLSSKIDEG
-809 QHGNTAARS
+809 QHEDNATCS
-818 LCQISTKK
+818 LRKPSTKK
-826 APQAPKIRTRSSKDE
+826 APPATRVRTRSSKTE
-841 DPKPARSCSEGNPKP
+841 YVKPPRSCSQANLKP
-856 EVHTLPL
+856 ELEPEHTLPL
-863 HSKNCE
+863 GLKTCE
-869 SKQTNDANKSPKKS
+869 NNGTNDVNRSPRKSPKKPS
-883 SKEKTITILKHKT
+883 NETTRSTSKHKT
-896 TGHLENVIL
+896 TGHLENIIL
-905 HDGFWSIDQSP
+905 HDGFWSIDPSP
-916 PQQDSCEGPTAD
+916 AEQDPCEGSTAD
-928 DLSTARRQNQTA
+928 SLSTSRRQAT

-952 LVD
+952 LV

>member
-1 MIASSSLRKEELGD
+1 
-15 VLLVNEGFP
+15 
-24 ERCWGVCGETGRA
+24 
-37 IWLFRR
+37 
-43 PEVAD
+43 
-48 VRLLAPIEVSLAIVK
+48 
-63 LGCLA
+63 
-68 LLSESNKISQV
+68 
-79 GMGIPGLINA
+79 MGIPGLINA

-150 PVHPLFVYDGQDKP
+150 PVHPLFVYDGRQKP

-173 TRSYGNAPII
+173 TRSYGSAPII

-247 SSATHVTCYTMGQD
+247 SSATHVTCYAMGQD
-261 GHSSNIPL
+261 GQASNIPL

-312 ELASQADVD
+312 ELASKADVD
-321 VGLNE
+321 TGLSE

-344 RKHPAVRV
+344 RKHPAVRIPDV
-352 PASFPD
+352 FPD
-358 RKILEYYAQPK
+358 RQILEYYAQPK

-374 EMTILRSRLAQAW
+374 EMSFLRTRLTQAW
-387 DNDID
+387 DKDID

-404 EWNYRSGARKLIRLL
+404 EWNYRSGARKLIKLL

-429 LQRPVLGV
+429 LQRPILGV
-437 SPGFSFVPDCPPSLQ
+437 SPGFSFVPDCPPGLQ
-452 KVYRCRSS
+452 KVFRSRSS
-460 FGTDAVPELQLD
+460 FGTDAVPEIQLD

-484 AEEPNPPAPSQS
+484 AEEPNPPFPSEIS
-496 SVQEGEEE
+496 AQEGEEE
-504 EDQEI
+504 EDQEV
-509 ATGSPP
+509 AAESAPP
-515 PTPSKSRVT
+515 SPSKSRVT

-555 EQAEKAAKAEA
+555 EQAEKAAKAAE
-566 AAAKKNTSIR
+566 AAAKKKTSTR

-594 ILKYGTLTKEKSEL
+594 ILKYGTLTKEKSGL
-608 STTKQA
+608 STTKQT

-619 ATSTHNPLPRLVAGS
+619 ARSTQNPLSRLVAGS
-634 ESSSPI
+634 GSSSPI
-640 TLDLEDDHFSSPS
+640 IMDHEDDPFSSPS
-653 MYLHQRSPL
+653 MYIQQRASP
-662 TMHYDSRDVDG
+662 TMHYVSREVDD
-673 LLDTFSSMCTLSP
+673 LLDSFSSMCNLSP
-686 SVNIKRH
+686 SASIKRH
-693 PMSERTRLISR
+693 PVSDQSRIRSR
-704 RTALGTGHVDIEESD
+704 RTALGTGGVEIEESD
-719 SLGMNDDYSPP
+719 ALDMSSDYSPSRS
-730 QPARHMGLKISY
+730 ARRMGLKISY

-748 EPETFLED
+748 ESDTFLED
-756 FPARALTALPS
+756 FLVSTPMALPS
-767 PSRKTVAKSKRIPK
+767 PSGKTLSKPKRIPK

-786 KAQVEHIE
+786 KGEVEHIE
-794 KAIEILSLSSKSDEG
+794 KAIESLSLSSKIDEC
-809 QHGNTAARS
+809 QHENTATRS
-818 LCQISTKK
+818 LRQPSTKK
-826 APQAPKIRTRSSKDE
+826 APPATKVRTRSSKAE
-841 DPKPARSCSEGNPKP
+841 GVVKPPRSCSQVNPKP
-856 EVHTLPL
+856 ELEPEKTSPL
-863 HSKNCE
+863 SLKTCE
-869 SKQTNDANKSPKKS
+869 NNETNDVKSPKKS
-883 SKEKTITILKHKT
+883 SKETASTTSKHKT
-896 TGHLENVIL
+896 TGHLENIIL
-905 HDGFWSIDQSP
+905 HDGFWSIDPSP
-916 PQQDSCEGPTAD
+916 PEQEPCEGSTAD
-928 DLSTARRQNQTA
+928 SLSTARRQAT
-940 KKKRISRVSILD
+940 KKKRIPRVSILD
-952 LVD
+952 LV

>member
-1 MIASSSLRKEELGD
+1 
-15 VLLVNEGFP
+15 
-24 ERCWGVCGETGRA
+24 
-37 IWLFRR
+37 
-43 PEVAD
+43 
-48 VRLLAPIEVSLAIVK
+48 
-63 LGCLA
+63 
-68 LLSESNKISQV
+68 
-79 GMGIPGLINA
+79 MGIPGLINA

-150 PVHPLFVYDGQDKP
+150 PVHPLFVYDGRQKP

-173 TRSYGNAPII
+173 TRSYGSAPII

-247 SSATHVTCYTMGQD
+247 SSATHVTCYSMGQD
-261 GHSSNIPL
+261 GHALNIPL
-269 DRPGMILFAMLSGG
+269 DRPGMILFAML
-283 DYLPSGVP
+283 
-291 KCGSKLA
+291 K
-298 AEIAKAGFGEDLLQ
+298 IAKAGFGEDLLQ
-312 ELASQADVD
+312 ELASQSDVD
-321 VGLNE
+321 TGLNE

-344 RKHPAVRV
+344 RKHPAVRI
-352 PASFPD
+352 PAAFPD
-358 RKILEYYAQPK
+358 RQILEYYAQPK

-374 EMTILRSRLAQAW
+374 EMTLLRNRLAQAW

-392 PLAIRTFAADHF
+392 PLEIRTFAADQF

-419 AEPLV
+419 AEPLI

-437 SPGFSFVPDCPPSLQ
+437 SPGFSFVPDCPPGLQ

-484 AEEPNPPAPSQS
+484 AEEPNPPFPSQT

-504 EDQEI
+504 DDPEV

-555 EQAEKAAKAEA
+555 EQAEKAAKAEE
-566 AAAKKNTSIR
+566 AAAKKKTSTR

-594 ILKYGTLTKEKSEL
+594 ILKYGTLTKEKSGL

-619 ATSTHNPLPRLVAGS
+619 ARSPQNPLSRLVAGS
-634 ESSSPI
+634 GSSSSI
-640 TLDLEDDHFSSPS
+640 MLDQEDDPFSSPS
-653 MYLHQRSPL
+653 MYIQQRPSL
-662 TMHYDSRDVDG
+662 TMHYASQEVDDILDS
-673 LLDTFSSMCTLSP
+673 FSSMCNLSP
-686 SVNIKRH
+686 SANIKRH
-693 PMSERTRLISR
+693 PMSDRSR
-704 RTALGTGHVDIEESD
+704 IRSRCIALGSGQVDVEESD
-719 SLGMNDDYSPP
+719 ALDMNTDYSPP
-730 QPARHMGLKISY
+730 RPAGRMELKVSY
-742 SVSDVC
+742 SVSDVRDS
-748 EPETFLED
+748 ENFLGD
-756 FPARALTALPS
+756 FPVRAVTTLPS
-767 PSRKTVAKSKRIPK
+767 PSRKTLPKSKKIPK

-786 KAQVEHIE
+786 KAKVEHIE
-794 KAIEILSLSSKSDEG
+794 KAIESLSLSSTIDEG
-809 QHGNTAARS
+809 QPEKTASRS
-818 LCQISTKK
+818 LRQPSMKK
-826 APQAPKIRTRSSKDE
+826 APQATKVRTRSSKVE
-841 DPKPARSCSEGNPKP
+841 YVEPPQSYSQSKSKP
-856 EVHTLPL
+856 ELKPEHTLPL
-863 HSKNCE
+863 GLKTCERNDINDVNKPPKNS
-869 SKQTNDANKSPKKS
+869 SKQTMRTTS
-883 SKEKTITILKHKT
+883 KHKT
-896 TGHLENVIL
+896 TGHLENIIL

-916 PQQDSCEGPTAD
+916 PEQDPCEGSTAD
-928 DLSTARRQNQTA
+928 NMNTTRSQTQAA
-940 KKKRISRVSILD
+940 KKKRIPRVSILD
-952 LVD
+952 LID

>member
-1 MIASSSLRKEELGD
+1 
-15 VLLVNEGFP
+15 
-24 ERCWGVCGETGRA
+24 
-37 IWLFRR
+37 
-43 PEVAD
+43 
-48 VRLLAPIEVSLAIVK
+48 
-63 LGCLA
+63 
-68 LLSESNKISQV
+68 
-79 GMGIPGLINA
+79 MGIPGLINA

-150 PVHPLFVYDGQDKP
+150 PVHPLFVYDGRQKP

-173 TRSYGNAPII
+173 SRSYGSAPII

-191 RFRFPWHEAPG
+191 RFKFPWHEAPG

-247 SSATHVTCYTMGQD
+247 SSATHVTCYAMGQD
-261 GHSSNIPL
+261 GHPSNIPL

-312 ELASQADVD
+312 KLASQKDVD
-321 VGLNE
+321 TRLNE

-344 RKHPAVRV
+344 RKHPAVRI
-352 PASFPD
+352 PAAFPD
-358 RKILEYYAQPK
+358 RTILEYYAQPK

-374 EMTILRSRLAQAW
+374 EMTFLRNRLAQAW

-392 PLAIRTFAADHF
+392 PLAIRTFTADNF

-419 AEPLV
+419 AEPLI

-437 SPGFSFVPDCPPSLQ
+437 SPGFSFVPDCPPGLQ

-460 FGTDAVPELQLD
+460 FGTDAVPEIQLD

-484 AEEPNPPAPSQS
+484 AEEPNPPSPSQT

-504 EDQEI
+504 DDPDVVV
-509 ATGSPP
+509 GSPP
-515 PTPSKSRVT
+515 PTPSKLRVT

-534 VWVFETVAKLGIPG
+534 IWVFETVAKIGIPG
-548 VVKNWEK
+548 VVKTWEK
-555 EQAEKAAKAEA
+555 EQAEKAAKAEE
-566 AAAKKNTSIR
+566 AAAKKKAGTR

-594 ILKYGTLTKEKSEL
+594 ILKYGTLTKEKSDL

-619 ATSTHNPLPRLVAGS
+619 GTSSQNPLSRLVAGS
-634 ESSSPI
+634 GSSSPI
-640 TLDLEDDHFSSPS
+640 MLDQDDDPFSSPS
-653 MYLHQRSPL
+653 MYIQQRYPL
-662 TMHYDSRDVDG
+662 TIRYVSREVNGILDS
-673 LLDTFSSMCTLSP
+673 FSSMCSLS
-686 SVNIKRH
+686 SSANIKRH
-693 PMSERTRLISR
+693 PMSDQSRIRSR
-704 RTALGTGHVDIEESD
+704 RTALGTGRVDIEESD
-719 SLGMNDDYSPP
+719 TLDMNTGHSPSR
-730 QPARHMGLKISY
+730 PAGCMGLKISY
-742 SVSDVC
+742 SVSDGC
-748 EPETFLED
+748 ESETLLKD
-756 FPARALTALPS
+756 SPARTLEARPS
-767 PSRKTVAKSKRIPK
+767 PPKKTLSKSKKVPK
-781 VQCEE
+781 VHYEE
-786 KAQVEHIE
+786 KAEVEHIE
-794 KAIEILSLSSKSDEG
+794 KAIESLSLSSRIDES
-809 QHGNTAARS
+809 QVEKTAARP
-818 LCQISTKK
+818 LRLPPTKK
-826 APQAPKIRTRSSKDE
+826 APQAKKARTRPSKAEDVEPSRARIQTSSK
-841 DPKPARSCSEGNPKP
+841 P
-856 EVHTLPL
+856 ELEREHTLPL
-863 HSKNCE
+863 GLRTCE
-869 SKQTNDANKSPKKS
+869 TNEASDVNRSPKKPV
-883 SKEKTITILKHKT
+883 KKTTSAGSQHKT

-916 PQQDSCEGPTAD
+916 PKQDPCEGSTAD
-928 DLSTARRQNQTA
+928 ILSTAPRQTQNT
-940 KKKRISRVSILD
+940 KKKRIPRVSILD